1 MRIRTGVNA
10 ARRMTTQMLNS
21 RKRKTGLSS
30 AKNSNLSSKLG
41 SSRLNTLNAQS
52 SQNAKLARIGY
63 ERLQKSANALVQ
75 GAKLIGEKVDMGASD
90 VSTAAED
97 LVKNYNETMKYLKES
112 SGVLNDYYRQ
122 SLKETVFTNRT
133 ELEEIGFTVGN
144 DGSLALNKEKLA
156 AADEEK
162 VKRLLG
168 ASGDLTRRVSAVAS
182 RAADNARVNAENVS
196 SKYTASGSLA
206 SSYLSKYNFWG

>member
-1 MRIRTGVNA
+1 MRIRTGFNA

-30 AKNSNLSSKLG
+30 AKNSNLSNRLSN
-41 SSRLNTLNAQS
+41 SRLTSLNASSAQS
-52 SQNAKLARIGY
+52 AQLARIGY
-63 ERLQKSANALVQ
+63 ERLQKSANSLVE
-75 GAKLIGEKVDMGASD
+75 GAKLLGQKVDAGAGD
-90 VSTAAED
+90 VSAAAED
-97 LVKNYNETMKYLKES
+97 LVKNYNETMKYLRES
-112 SGVLNDYYRQ
+112 SGVLNDFYRQ
-122 SLKETVFTNRT
+122 SLKETVLTNRT
-133 ELEEIGFTVGN
+133 ELEEIGFTVGS
-144 DGSLALNKEKLA
+144 DGLLALNKEKLA
-156 AADEEK
+156 AADGDK

-168 ASGDLTRRVSAVAS
+168 ASGDLAGRISAVAS